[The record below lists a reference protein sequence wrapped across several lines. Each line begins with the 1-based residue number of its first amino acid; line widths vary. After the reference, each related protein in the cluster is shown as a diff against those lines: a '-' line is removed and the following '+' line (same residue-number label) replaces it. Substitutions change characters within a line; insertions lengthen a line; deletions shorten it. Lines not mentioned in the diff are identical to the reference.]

1 MLLKIAWKNIW
12 RNTIRSAILIMAIG
26 LGIWALIFI
35 NGITAGMVNGYV
47 DNAIQ
52 NRTAHIQIHHPL
64 YDDEKLINH
73 YFDDEKIG
81 LFLHKA
87 DFIKEYSERIIV
99 DGMISSPRSS
109 QGITLYGVNTEKER
123 RVSHLDERIDTGQA
137 LNTNL
142 QNALLISRNLADKL
156 GVTIRSKVVI
166 NFQNKDRQVTAS
178 AFRIAGIIRNV
189 AGKADESLAYVSIDQ
204 LRKLTGMDEN
214 KVHEVAV
221 LTQNLDQVAY
231 NQETIAAAFPDLS
244 VKNYAEIAPD
254 LALLS
259 SQIELSLT
267 IMIIIFMLALIFGII
282 NTMLMAVLERYKELG
297 MLMAVGMKKGQVF
310 AMVVIETVLISI
322 VGVPF
327 GMVLG
332 ALTIAVTHKTGIN
345 LTKWTEGLNQY
356 GIVSQIY
363 PALSIKYYFI
373 IGLAVL
379 ITAVLASIYP
389 ARKATKLNPIQALRK
404 I

>member
-109 QGITLYGVNTEKER
+109 QGITLYGVHTEKER

-221 LTQNLDQVAY
+221 LTQNLDQVAC